1 MTTKLTTEQ
10 AALRTLVAH
19 RIVIDA
25 ISSLPAQ
32 ARRLNA
38 VVLSGEDVTVENTI
52 ADTLAFLSN
61 DLVRGEAS
69 RSRHAADEPHEKA
82 AVAQLR
88 AVAEAVAFVAGR
100 LGRAADELD
109 GISAGLQ
116 AQQSEAVEQ
125 IDESADEECPHE
137 FHMGTCIGCGVDA
150 ADDFDEAHYNPG
162 PRKLSPSEVIGTDDL
177 NLLSELVAE
186 ATESLERKARNDSF
200 EASYLRHRIKVYR
213 ELLDRVCR

>member
-10 AALRTLVAH
+10 AALRALVAH

-38 VVLSGEDVTVENTI
+38 TVLSAEDVTVENTI

-69 RSRHAADEPHEKA
+69 RFRHEDDEPFETA

-88 AVAEAVAFVAGR
+88 AVAETVAFIAGQ
-100 LGRAADELD
+100 LGRAADELE
-109 GISAGLQ
+109 GVSAGLQ
-116 AQQSEAVEQ
+116 AQQSETVE
-125 IDESADEECPHE
+125 
-137 FHMGTCIGCGVDA
+137 
-150 ADDFDEAHYNPG
+150 PG
-162 PRKLSPSEVIGTDDL
+162 
-177 NLLSELVAE
+177 
-186 ATESLERKARNDSF
+186 
-200 EASYLRHRIKVYR
+200 
-213 ELLDRVCR
+213 